1 MCSDNDKYRLKNLNY
16 LAPSCN
22 YGKKRIFS
30 KKSGVS
36 YFVHCKLVFGEMFK
50 NFILLYSR
58 KNYLFID
65 IKCKQNFFI
74 LNGEIVIKYYSI
86 I

>member
-36 YFVHCKLVFGEMFK
+36 YFVHGKLVFGEMFK
-50 NFILLYSR
+50 NFILL
-58 KNYLFID
+58 
-65 IKCKQNFFI
+65 
-74 LNGEIVIKYYSI
+74 
-86 I
+86 